1 MPRLWVYLCEWMP
14 VPGGVPGMQFM
25 LLYVVCKDVH
35 DSFVRSAAW
44 CHTLLCLCPSHHWFP
59 RGLSDF
65 ELLFSLFSHI
75 KNIRKMHGIVS
86 DPYEKCYSSL
96 LQWQPCHGTC
106 IPHTWIDWSEKRRHF
121 WGEVLHGKAIAFLT
135 RAHCVTACERVLM
148 YFLTCGWT
156 LPWATDRSE
165 ILHRFRTAA
174 EGKKNIFLLRV
185 S

>member
-1 MPRLWVYLCEWMP
+1 MPRLWVYLCGWTP
-14 VPGGVPGMQFM
+14 VPGRVPGMPFT

-65 ELLFSLFSHI
+65 ELIFSLFSHI

-86 DPYEKCYSSL
+86 DLYEKCYSSL

-106 IPHTWIDWSEKRRHF
+106 IPHTWIDFSQKE
-121 WGEVLHGKAIAFLT
+121 AFLGGGF
-135 RAHCVTACERVLM
+135 AWQSSCISHSS
-148 YFLTCGWT
+148 T
-156 LPWATDRSE
+156 LCDSMWMSSDVFPYMWMDSAMSYWQVWN
-165 ILHRFRTAA
+165 FA
-174 EGKKNIFLLRV
+174 
-185 S
+185 